1 MIIDQ
6 QSVSNMLNDFYI
18 NVTWLVYLMLLKS
31 ETAEHH
37 SNYPSTVFIKNNVE
51 AVGKAIFDVA

>member
-1 MIIDQ
+1 
-6 QSVSNMLNDFYI
+6 
-18 NVTWLVYLMLLKS
+18 MLLKS